1 MNAATQPRM
10 DKATFYH
17 WVERQEA
24 RHELAGGRA
33 IMMTGASNGH
43 NKIVSNI
50 FRHLSLQLERLHW
63 SVFVADFAVE
73 IGDQVRY
80 PDVLVFPAMD
90 DTKARH
96 AEKPALIIEVLSAS
110 SVYVDMNEKAAEYTS
125 LPSLAAYVVFS
136 QDAALS
142 WHWTRTQQGMPVRPT
157 LLEGR
162 DPIIEVP
169 ALAATLPHAEVFFG
183 LTLDG

>member
-1 MNAATQPRM
+1 MNAATDIRM
-10 DKATFYH
+10 DKATFYK
-17 WVERQEA
+17 WLERQEG
-24 RHELAGGRA
+24 RYELAGGRA
-33 IMMTGASNGH
+33 TMMTGASNGH

-50 FRHLSLQLERLHW
+50 FRHLSLQLDRLNW

-80 PDVLVFPAMD
+80 PDVLVFPAMTD
-90 DTKARH
+90 QKARH
-96 AEKPALIIEVLSAS
+96 AENPALIIEVLSAS

-142 WHWTRTQQGMPVRPT
+142 WNWTRGAESMPTKPT
-157 LLEGR
+157 LLEGL
-162 DPIIEVP
+162 DAIIEVP
-169 ALAATLPHAEVFFG
+169 ALAAKLSHAEVFFG